1 MIQVK
6 PPKNPIVHIPEFT
19 DVEKERREQ
28 KRDQAKYFGDEDDVE
43 VHL

>member
-1 MIQVK
+1 MNQVK
-6 PPKNPIVHIPEFT
+6 PTKQPIVHIPEFT

-28 KRDQAKYFGDEDDVE
+28 KRDQDKYWGEEDVE